1 MNSLLLVTDG
11 RQYEN
16 APSPS
21 PYELEW
27 ILVPG
32 QPSEK
37 ISAFVCIAVVPLCVS
52 VSHAHSPCGG
62 QQRWSGTTSL
72 WSCRVSAGRAAGG
85 ALVTLPLVAKEIFQ
99 ITPQIFLIL
108 SILWAMSHDVAIK
121 VLSPP
126 HHPWYARLWSTI
138 TDKSELPSVLSSS
151 TGTSSY
157 KECTGPFVGRN
168 RNQDRFLVCP
178 QLRCL

>member
-1 MNSLLLVTDG
+1 MNS
-11 RQYEN
+11 
-16 APSPS
+16 
-21 PYELEW
+21 
-27 ILVPG
+27 
-32 QPSEK
+32 
-37 ISAFVCIAVVPLCVS
+37 SARTTFWKNFSLCVYLYHMHTVPVEAS
-52 VSHAHSPCGG
+52 RGDP
-62 QQRWSGTTSL
+62 GTASL
-72 WSCRVSAGRAAGG
+72 WSCRVSAGRTAGG
-85 ALVTLPLVAKEIFQ
+85 ALVTLSLVAKEIFQ

-108 SILWAMSHDVAIK
+108 SILWAMSHDVAVK

-126 HHPWYARLWSTI
+126 HHPWYARFWSTI

-157 KECTGPFVGRN
+157 KECTGPFVGGN